1 MGFVNKINNGT
12 ELYCGLVMF
21 TKFIDNGCSRGYAT
35 YNIECFAFESK
46 DEYYKKSAEC
56 FRDKKEFV
64 NITDSKLFYELT
76 NCYPNLYGKF
86 VWHLNKS
93 ETYKRWSNDIS
104 YDSRFEATKECIKK
118 LNELYNENVV

>member
-21 TKFIDNGCSRGYAT
+21 TKFIDNGYSSGYAT

-46 DEYYKKSAEC
+46 DEYFKKSSEC
-56 FRDKKEFV
+56 FRNKKEFV

-76 NCYPNLYGKF
+76 NRYPNFEGNYKIAKRSENSSIECL
-86 VWHLNKS
+86 KS
-93 ETYKRWSNDIS
+93 T
-104 YDSRFEATKECIKK
+104 
-118 LNELYNENVV
+118 L